1 LDLAAK
7 SECRFAAYLISAEAL
22 EGRVTP
28 TETSIW
34 PQNIAVVGSGISG
47 LSAAWL
53 LSQRHRVTLLEADTR
68 IGGHSHT
75 VDAGNVP
82 VDTGF
87 IVYNEK
93 TYPNLTALF
102 AHLQVPTRA
111 TEMTFAV
118 SLDRGR
124 LEYSGTGFGGI
135 FAQKRNLASPR
146 FWSML
151 RDLVRFYRAA
161 PGELPRLGSESLG
174 TYLNRG
180 HYGAA
185 FRDDHLYPM
194 AAAIWSTPV
203 CDIPD
208 YPAAAF
214 IRFCENHGLLNLG
227 ERPLWR
233 TVEGGSRAY
242 VDRITRPFAS
252 RIRTG
257 DPVRAIRRH
266 DDGVEI
272 VRDSGTEWFD
282 QVVIATHA
290 DQALRLLADADADE
304 RATLG
309 AFGYRP
315 NDAVL
320 HSDASLMPR
329 RRAVWSS
336 WNYAAEGAAATQ
348 QLSVTYWMNRLQHLD
363 TAHPLFVTLNP
374 IREPDPALVIRRDR
388 YEHPV
393 FDAAAI
399 AAQARLWSLQGR
411 HNAWYCGAYFGA
423 GFHEDGLQAG
433 LAVAEQLGGVR
444 RPWHVADESGRIQ
457 VGPAPLRPAT
467 LAAA

>member
-174 TYLNRG
+174 TYLDRG

-203 CDIPD
+203 GDIPI
-208 YPAAAF
+208 
-214 IRFCENHGLLNLG
+214 IRPRPSSASAKITACSIWASGRCG
-227 ERPLWR
+227 APSKGAVASMSIACTRPLCL
-233 TVEGGSRAY
+233 
-242 VDRITRPFAS
+242 AS
-252 RIRTG
+252 VPA
-257 DPVRAIRRH
+257 DPVRA
-266 DDGVEI
+266 
-272 VRDSGTEWFD
+272 SGAMT
-282 QVVIATHA
+282 TGS
-290 DQALRLLADADADE
+290 R
-304 RATLG
+304 
-309 AFGYRP
+309 
-315 NDAVL
+315 
-320 HSDASLMPR
+320 S
-329 RRAVWSS
+329 
-336 WNYAAEGAAATQ
+336 
-348 QLSVTYWMNRLQHLD
+348 
-363 TAHPLFVTLNP
+363 
-374 IREPDPALVIRRDR
+374 
-388 YEHPV
+388 
-393 FDAAAI
+393 
-399 AAQARLWSLQGR
+399 
-411 HNAWYCGAYFGA
+411 
-423 GFHEDGLQAG
+423 
-433 LAVAEQLGGVR
+433 
-444 RPWHVADESGRIQ
+444 
-457 VGPAPLRPAT
+457 
-467 LAAA
+467 